1 MRFLAI
7 ACVLLLGVAACGC
20 QSNSSRGGD
29 TMTVKGILRGPGPS
43 APGAP
48 ATEWMVDPGED
59 GRPVNVDISRMRDR
73 ALKLEGKQV
82 KATVWSL
89 TPADVEAGRTTM
101 SVKELDA
108 R

>member
-1 MRFLAI
+1 
-7 ACVLLLGVAACGC
+7 
-20 QSNSSRGGD
+20 
-29 TMTVKGILRGPGPS
+29 
-43 APGAP
+43 
-48 ATEWMVDPGED
+48 
-59 GRPVNVDISRMRDR
+59 MRDR

-101 SVKELDA
+101 AVKELDA